1 MKLKKKLWQ
10 ILWLVDFNVETFVIL
25 EHMQKMSFA
34 GDYAEK
40 KKLMWMWS
48 SCSFLCFYAAM
59 ECIIRGNLIWFEVKG
74 KDEKKV
80 KNVGWCNENVA
91 IANDWTCSSLVA
103 DPNSW
108 NTMLSWGCQW
118 LDDIK
123 FYSSCAKNM
132 SDHMELIPAWV

>member
-1 MKLKKKLWQ
+1 MA
-10 ILWLVDFNVETFVIL
+10 NSVISRF
-25 EHMQKMSFA
+25 QCWNFCYSRT
-34 GDYAEK
+34 YAKDVFRWGLCWK